1 MGLTHHDTL
10 VLLGLLVGVGG
21 LVALSPMTRVP
32 YPIFL
37 VLGGLALGFVPG
49 LPTITLRPE
58 YVLVGVLPALLYA
71 SAFFTSLRDLRSN
84 MRSIGLLSIGLVA
97 ATVLT
102 VALVAHAWVG
112 LPWGAAFVLGAVVAP
127 TDPLAASAIFERLGI
142 PRRLVTLIEGESLV
156 NDATALV
163 AYRVAVGAVVSG
175 TFSAWDLGQGFVV
188 AVAGGLAVGLVVG
201 YLVRMARKRMDNPPA
216 EVTLALLTG
225 YLAYLP
231 AELLGASAVLAAVT
245 AGVYLGWHTPEL
257 TTPESR
263 LTNDAVW
270 RILQFILN
278 ALLFVLVGLQLPAI
292 ADSLG
297 TYSWPTLL
305 RDAALVS
312 GAVVL
317 TRIIWVYPGTYVPRF
332 LFPKIREHDPYP
344 PWQSPALVAW
354 AGMRGSVSLA
364 AALAVPLVTDAGRP
378 FPGRDLIVFLTFSVI
393 LVTLVG
399 QGLTMPAAI
408 RWLDLEDDGVL
419 DREEAKARI
428 KAADAALA
436 RLEELAD
443 EDWVRDDT
451 AERMRGLYAFRKRRF
466 AARFD
471 ESDDGAIEERSLS
484 YQRLRR
490 ELLGAERQAVF
501 DLRRDGK
508 ISDETMRR
516 VERDL
521 DLEDS
526 RLDVPS

>member
-1 MGLTHHDTL
+1 MGLSHHDTL
-10 VLLGLLVGVGG
+10 VLLGLLVGIGG
-21 LVALSPMTRVP
+21 LVVLSPLTRIP

-37 VLGGLALGFVPG
+37 VLGGLALGLVPG
-49 LPTITLRPE
+49 LPQVTLRPE
-58 YVLVGVLPALLYA
+58 WVLVGILPALLYA
-71 SAFFTSLRDLRSN
+71 SAFFTSLRDLRRN
-84 MRSIGLLSIGLVA
+84 MRSIGLLAIGLVA
-97 ATVLT
+97 VTVVT
-102 VALVAHAWVG
+102 VALAAHAWIG
-112 LPWGAAFVLGAVVAP
+112 LPWAAAFVLGAVVAP

-163 AYRVAVGAVVSG
+163 AYRVAIGAVVTGS
-175 TFSAWDLGQGFVV
+175 FSARDLGQGFVV

-201 YLVRMARKRMDNPPA
+201 YLVRMARRRMDNPPA
-216 EVTLALLTG
+216 EVTIAILTG

-292 ADSLG
+292 VDSLSNR
-297 TYSWPTLL
+297 SWAALL
-305 RDAALVS
+305 GDAAIVS
-312 GAVVL
+312 GAVVV
-317 TRIIWVYPGTYVPRF
+317 TRIVWMYPATYVPRF
-332 LFPKIREHDPYP
+332 LFPKVRARDPYP
-344 PWQSPALVAW
+344 PWQSPALLAW
-354 AGMRGSVSLA
+354 AGMRGAVSLA
-364 AALAVPLVTDAGRP
+364 AALAIPLLTDAGDA
-378 FPGRDLIVFLTFSVI
+378 FPDRDLIVFLTFSVI

-399 QGLTMPAAI
+399 QGLTMPLVI
-408 RWLDLEDDGVL
+408 RWLGLEDDGVL

-428 KAADAALA
+428 YAADAALA
-436 RLEELAD
+436 RLEELKN

-451 AERMRGLYAFRKRRF
+451 AERLQGAYAFRKRRF

-471 ESDDGAIEERSLS
+471 DGDDGAIEERSLS
-484 YQRLRR
+484 YQRLLH
-490 ELLGAERQAVF
+490 ELHDAERQAVL

-521 DLEDS
+521 DLEDT
-526 RLDVPS
+526 RLDV

>member
-1 MGLTHHDTL
+1 MGLSHHDTL
-10 VLLGLLVGVGG
+10 VLLGLLVGIGG

-49 LPTITLRPE
+49 LPQIDLRPE
-58 YVLVGVLPALLYA
+58 WVLVGVLPALLYA
-71 SAFFTSLRDLRSN
+71 SAFFTSLRDLRRN
-84 MRSIGLLSIGLVA
+84 MRSIGLLAIGLVA

-102 VALVAHAWVG
+102 VSLVAHAFVG
-112 LPWGAAFVLGAVVAP
+112 LPWAAAFVLGAVVAP

-163 AYRVAVGAVVSG
+163 AYRVAIGAVVAG
-175 TFSAWDLGQGFVV
+175 TFSARDLGQGFIV

-201 YLVRMARKRMDNPPA
+201 FLVRMARKRMDNPPA

-278 ALLFVLVGLQLPAI
+278 ALLFVLVGLQLPRI
-292 ADSLG
+292 VDSLG
-297 TYSWPTLL
+297 NHAWPALL
-305 RDAALVS
+305 GDAALIC
-312 GAVVL
+312 GAVIV
-317 TRIIWVYPGTYVPRF
+317 TRIVWMYPATYLPRY
-332 LFPKIREHDPYP
+332 LFPSVRERDPYP
-344 PWQSPALVAW
+344 PWQAPTLLAW

-364 AALAVPLVTDAGRP
+364 AALAVPLATDAGGP
-378 FPGRDLIVFLTFSVI
+378 FPSRDLIVFLTFSVI

-399 QGLTMPAAI
+399 QGLTMPLVI
-408 RWLDLEDDGVL
+408 RWLGLEDDGVL

-428 KAADAALA
+428 HAADAALV
-436 RLEELAD
+436 RLEELKN
-443 EDWVRDDT
+443 EDWVNDDT
-451 AERMRGLYAFRKRRF
+451 AERLRGAYGFRKRRF

-471 ESDDGAIEERSLS
+471 DDDDGAIEERSVS
-484 YQRLRR
+484 YQRLLH
-490 ELLGAERQAVF
+490 ELHEAERQAVLA
-501 DLRRDGK
+501 LRREGR

-521 DLEDS
+521 DLEDT
-526 RLDVPS
+526 RLDV

>member
-1 MGLTHHDTL
+1 M
-10 VLLGLLVGVGG
+10 V
-21 LVALSPMTRVP
+21 
-32 YPIFL
+32 
-37 VLGGLALGFVPG
+37 
-49 LPTITLRPE
+49 
-58 YVLVGVLPALLYA
+58 
-71 SAFFTSLRDLRSN
+71 
-84 MRSIGLLSIGLVA
+84 
-97 ATVLT
+97 
-102 VALVAHAWVG
+102 
-112 LPWGAAFVLGAVVAP
+112 
-127 TDPLAASAIFERLGI
+127 
-142 PRRLVTLIEGESLV
+142 RR
-156 NDATALV
+156 
-163 AYRVAVGAVVSG
+163 
-175 TFSAWDLGQGFVV
+175 
-188 AVAGGLAVGLVVG
+188 
-201 YLVRMARKRMDNPPA
+201 RMDNPTA

-292 ADSLG
+292 VDALG
-297 TYSWPTLL
+297 NRSWAALIG
-305 RDAALVS
+305 DAALVS

-317 TRIIWVYPGTYVPRF
+317 TRVIWMYPATYAPRL
-332 LFPKIREHDPYP
+332 LFPSIRERDPYP
-344 PWQSPALVAW
+344 PWQAPTLLAW

-364 AALAVPLVTDAGRP
+364 AALAIPLMTDAGSP

-399 QGLTMPAAI
+399 QGLTLPIVI
-408 RWLDLEDDGVL
+408 RWLGLEDDGVL

-428 KAADAALA
+428 HAADAALA
-436 RLEELAD
+436 RLEELKD

-451 AERMRGLYAFRKRRF
+451 AERLRGLYGFRKRRF

-471 ESDDGAIEERSLS
+471 EGDDGAIEQRSLS
-484 YQRLRR
+484 YQRLLR
-490 ELLGAERQAVF
+490 ELLAAERQSVF

-521 DLEDS
+521 DLEDT
-526 RLDVPS
+526 RLDV

>member
-1 MGLTHHDTL
+1 
-10 VLLGLLVGVGG
+10 
-21 LVALSPMTRVP
+21 
-32 YPIFL
+32 
-37 VLGGLALGFVPG
+37 
-49 LPTITLRPE
+49 
-58 YVLVGVLPALLYA
+58 
-71 SAFFTSLRDLRSN
+71 
-84 MRSIGLLSIGLVA
+84 
-97 ATVLT
+97 
-102 VALVAHAWVG
+102 
-112 LPWGAAFVLGAVVAP
+112 VLGAVVAP

-142 PRRLVTLIEGESLV
+142 PRRLVTLVEGESLV

-175 TFSAWDLGQGFVV
+175 TFSAWDLGQGFIV

-292 ADSLG
+292 VDSLG
-297 TYSWPTLL
+297 NYSWPTLL

-399 QGLTMPAAI
+399 QGLTMPGVI

-490 ELLGAERQAVF
+490 ELLSAERQAVF